1 MSDEAELHLVN
12 IQFHKNVQ
20 LQVPASVEMLLPLAC
35 DSMVL
40 RLMGSMLRGS
50 LLFSTWISSS
60 TRATRPARSPS
71 GPVMASTTSRYAC
84 SP

>member
-1 MSDEAELHLVN
+1 VN
-12 IQFHKNVQ
+12 IRFQKKVQ
-20 LQVPASVEMLLPLAC
+20 LQVPASVEVLSPLAC

-40 RLMGSMLRGS
+40 RLIGSMLRGS
-50 LLFSTWISSS
+50 LLLSTWISSS

-71 GPVMASTTSRYAC
+71 GPGMASTTSRYAC